1 MRIRP
6 LRPRILI
13 KGGEGCRKAESHEA
27 IIRISPPRSSR
38 SSDVLHK
45 LNKRMGEEFDF
56 DLSLPHGVR
65 MVCHQLPLTRS
76 IAPHYSPRLRASRR
90 SFVRSLAH
98 FAHSLARGTLN
109 DWMAILSVFFLFS
122 TIVPPFSVSFTPLSF
137 LLVFLLWP
145 LFFPFL
151 FYFSTPQL
159 YHYCSIKSLFLV

>member
-6 LRPRILI
+6 LRLRILI
-13 KGGEGCRKAESHEA
+13 KGGEGCRKAESHKA

-90 SFVRSLAH
+90 SFVRSFAH
-98 FAHSLARGTLN
+98 FAHSLARGTVD
-109 DWMAILSVFFLFS
+109 DWMAIYSVFFSNLAHS
-122 TIVPPFSVSFTPLSF
+122 ARHAAPRHATNTRPS
-137 LLVFLLWP
+137 
-145 LFFPFL
+145 
-151 FYFSTPQL
+151 
-159 YHYCSIKSLFLV
+159 H